1 MDPRRRSRQ
10 LVLLPSLAITG
21 GIVVGFLVGWLA
33 AWSIITSAGPTGGW
47 SNLVGV
53 LVGTL
58 VGLIVD
64 FLAWAALAGW
74 ASYRLFPPGRRATA
88 VGWAATATLG
98 AGIVLGVIV
107 GSLVNRGVLADPFLS
122 LVLLAPVV
130 SVWVF
135 RWWDRRL
142 DAEAAPAAQTAPGAP
157 ADDAAPG
164 ADDA

>member
-21 GIVVGFLVGWLA
+21 GIVVGLLVGWLA
-33 AWSIITSAGPTGGW
+33 AWSIIASAGPTGSW
-47 SNLVGV
+47 SSLVGV

-64 FLAWAALAGW
+64 FLTWAALAGW
-74 ASYRLFPPGRRATA
+74 ASYRLFPPGRRATV

-98 AGIVLGVIV
+98 AGVVLGVIV

-122 LVLLAPVV
+122 VVLLAPVV

-142 DAEAAPAAQTAPGAP
+142 DAQAAPALLDAPDAP
-157 ADDAAPG
+157 DGDDGPRTDDA
-164 ADDA
+164 

>member
-21 GIVVGFLVGWLA
+21 GIVVGLLVGWLA
-33 AWSIITSAGPTGGW
+33 AWSIVASAGPTGWW

-58 VGLIVD
+58 VGLVVD
-64 FLAWAALAGW
+64 FLTWAALAGW
-74 ASYRLFPPGRRATA
+74 AAHRLFPAGRRATV

-98 AGIVLGVIV
+98 TGVVLGVIA
-107 GSLVNRGVLADPFLS
+107 GSLVNRGALAAPFLS
-122 LVLLAPVV
+122 VVLLAPLV

-142 DAEAAPAAQTAPGAP
+142 GAQTAPAAP
-157 ADDAAPG
+157 DAPDAPDGDGSPRTDDA
-164 ADDA
+164 